1 MAGTAGF
8 IYFEHQD
15 GELCGMHCVNT
26 LLQGSYFTEVDLAM
40 LAQELDEKER
50 QLMLEMGTET
60 TDFLKYMAEDS
71 GNVADSGNYSLQ
83 VLEKALSNFQ
93 LQVTPLTSA
102 ELQGI
107 NPIHE
112 QAFICHLRSHWFT
125 IRRIEGKWYNLN
137 SLFDEPQKLG
147 DFYLQAFLDT
157 LRAQGW
163 GIFVVRGNL
172 PIPNRRETNGV
183 GKWINVNDLGRPKAP
198 KIITDRDLEAAI
210 QASLR
215 EANNTSHT
223 SHGVPALHFEP
234 PPPHH
239 EVIRDEDDEELQKA
253 LEESELQAAMQASLQ
268 NR

>member
-1 MAGTAGF
+1 
-8 IYFEHQD
+8 
-15 GELCGMHCVNT
+15 MHCVNT

-40 LAQELDEKER
+40 IAQELDEKER

-83 VLEKALSNFQ
+83 VLEKALSNWQ
-93 LQVTPLTSA
+93 LQVIPLTSA
-102 ELQGI
+102 ELKGI
-107 NPIHE
+107 NPVLE

-125 IRRIEGKWYNLN
+125 ICRVEGKWYNLN

-157 LRAQGW
+157 LRSQGW

-172 PIPNRRETNGV
+172 PPPNRREINSV
-183 GKWINVNDLGRPKAP
+183 GRWVNINDLGRRREPEG
-198 KIITDRDLEAAI
+198 ITDRELEAAI

-215 EANNTSHT
+215 EANNFSGGQPQLNFIAPLY
-223 SHGVPALHFEP
+223 SQAP
-234 PPPHH
+234 PRHH
-239 EVIRDEDDEELQKA
+239 EVVRDDDEDEFQKA
-253 LEESELQAAMQASLQ
+253 LEESELNAAIQASLQ